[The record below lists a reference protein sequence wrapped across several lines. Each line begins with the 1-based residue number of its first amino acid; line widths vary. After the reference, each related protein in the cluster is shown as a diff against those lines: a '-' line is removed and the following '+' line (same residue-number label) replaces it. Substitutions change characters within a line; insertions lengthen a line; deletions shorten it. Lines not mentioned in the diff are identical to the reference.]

1 MPRLSIKDFFMAV
14 KKKSTSAGTV
24 VVYCNLPSGI
34 TYKLPDG
41 RTVTFEGYP
50 VSRLVSAD
58 GRALAA
64 GKFGVTRDVS
74 VADWEWIAAAYAGTA
89 LFQNGLI
96 FAEPD
101 EASGAAHAK
110 ELGGTRH
117 GMEQADVWNRAADTR
132 LPQAEATTPVKS
144 DRG

>member
-1 MPRLSIKDFFMAV
+1 MAT
-14 KKKSTSAGTV
+14 KKKSDATGCV
-24 VVYCNLPSGI
+24 VVYCNLPNGI

-64 GKFGVTRDVS
+64 GKFGVTRNVS
-74 VADWEWIAAAYAGTA
+74 VADWEWIVATYGSTA

-101 EASGAAHAK
+101 EASGAAHAQ
-110 ELGGTRH
+110 ELAGTRH
-117 GMEQADVWNRAADTR
+117 GMEQADVWNRASDTR
-132 LPQAEATTPVKS
+132 LPQAEATTPVKA